1 MNNIFYV
8 IISVSLLP
16 VFLLF
21 FANPLLV
28 ENSFILLDATS
39 SGGHASLTGIA
50 SSTGGGGSSVG
61 GGGFSVAPKEIDI
74 FVTIPSID
82 AKFNKIG
89 FIQLDWET
97 RESITLIDIKP
108 ISRKDIVQF
117 DNLPI
122 VIKTN
127 QKFFTEGFSS
137 GEFSYIIKDDIPY
150 GVHQIP
156 LIITV
161 NDGYRDYT
169 TQSFVTLDNTGFFFL
184 LEPFR
189 GIFGTP
195 STIFE
200 TG

>member
-8 IISVSLLP
+8 IIAVSLLP

-39 SGGHASLTGIA
+39 SGGHASSTGVS
-50 SSTGGGGSSVG
+50 SSTGSGGSTSG
-61 GGGFSVAPKEIDI
+61 GISTAPNPIDI
-74 FVTIPSID
+74 FITIPSVD
-82 AKFNKIG
+82 ATFNKVG
-89 FIQLDWET
+89 FIELDWEI
-97 RESITLIDIKP
+97 RDMITVINVKT
-108 ISRKDIVQF
+108 ISRKDFVQF

-127 QKFFTEGFSS
+127 QKFYTESISS
-137 GEFSYIIKDDIPY
+137 GEFSYIIKDNIPY

-161 NDGYRDYT
+161 NDGYRDYN
-169 TQSFVTLDNTGFFFL
+169 TQSFLTIDNTGFFFI
-184 LEPFR
+184 LESFR

-195 STIFE
+195 SAIFE
-200 TG
+200 TA